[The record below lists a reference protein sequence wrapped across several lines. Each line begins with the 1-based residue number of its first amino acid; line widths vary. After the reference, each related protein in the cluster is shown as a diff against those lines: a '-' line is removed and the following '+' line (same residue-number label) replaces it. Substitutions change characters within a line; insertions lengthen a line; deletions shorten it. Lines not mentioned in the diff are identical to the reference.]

1 MKSMY
6 SFEMNKIAA
15 AVLLGALT
23 LMVSMQVGKM
33 VIHEPASL
41 EASVQTDPIPT
52 TAGDNTGTTVIDP
65 VSALLA
71 TADVAAGEAV
81 SKRCTSCHSF
91 TKGGPTKIGPNLWN
105 IVGSKAAHIE
115 GFSYSQGMLAL
126 NKNWGYEELNQFL
139 YSPKGYVA
147 GTKMAF
153 AGLKKLQERA
163 NLIAWLRLQ
172 SDTPLALPTA
182 P

>member
-1 MKSMY
+1 MY
-6 SFEMNKIAA
+6 SFEINKIAA

-41 EASVQTDPIPT
+41 EAAVQTDLVPT
-52 TAGDNTGTTVIDP
+52 NAGDNTDTGATVIDP

-71 TADVAAGEAV
+71 TADIAAGEAI

-91 TKGGPTKIGPNLWN
+91 TKAGPHKIGPNLWN
-105 IVGSKAAHIE
+105 IVGNKTGHIE

-139 YSPKGYVA
+139 YSPKGYVT
-147 GTKMAF
+147 GTKMTF

-172 SDTPLALPTA
+172 SDAPLALPTA